1 MTASNATLRVAV
13 FLSGGGRSLQNLID
27 HQQKGLLPGIAIQLA
42 LSSSSKVR
50 GVEVAANAGIETHVI
65 LKSAY
70 PDPDAYTEAMFAP
83 CRAKG
88 IELVVMAGFL
98 KHVCI
103 PADYVGRV
111 INIHPSLLPSFGGEG
126 MYGHRVHQ
134 AALERGVQFS
144 GCTVHYVDNDYDN
157 GPIILQRCCLVAN
170 GDTADSLAARVFQLE
185 CEALPTALLEAASA
199 VRKQSQGNP
208 RS

>member
-1 MTASNATLRVAV
+1 MTATNTTVPIAI

-27 HQQKGLLPGIAIQLA
+27 HQQQGMLPGVALQLA

-50 GVEVAANAGIETHVI
+50 GVKVASDAGIETSVV

-70 PDPDAYTEAMFAP
+70 PDPDAYTEAMFGP
-83 CRAKG
+83 CRTKG

-98 KHVCI
+98 KHVRI
-103 PADYVGRV
+103 PPDYAGRV

-134 AALERGVQFS
+134 AALDRGVQFS

-170 GDTADSLAARVFQLE
+170 DDTADSLASRVFQLE
-185 CEALPTALLEAASA
+185 CEALPTALLEAVSA
-199 VRKQSQGNP
+199 VRQHSQRNP
-208 RS
+208 PS